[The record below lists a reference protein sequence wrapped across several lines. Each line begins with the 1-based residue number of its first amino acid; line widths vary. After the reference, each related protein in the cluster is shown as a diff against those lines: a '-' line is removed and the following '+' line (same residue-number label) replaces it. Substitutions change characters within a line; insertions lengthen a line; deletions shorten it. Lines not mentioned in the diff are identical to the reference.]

1 MHNVFVIEY
10 LNFKYL
16 IFIDEGVGYFVKRI
30 SWQMCSVNA
39 VLFAD
44 AANLISNKYIVMH
57 EHNLMSDL
65 ALIMALPNESKGLF
79 EAEGITV
86 HYSGIGKVNAAFK
99 AYEVISKTGCKTVLN
114 LGTAGSSVFDAHT
127 LVEVTEFVQRDMD
140 VSPLGFPVGT
150 TPLDSEYPAGIILE
164 PYFQNLPQGT
174 CGTGDNFETGT
185 PKVPCNLVD
194 MEGYA
199 IAKVCKKLGVRLIS
213 VKYIT
218 DGANDTAHLDWEEN
232 LLLGAQKLLSLYKSI

>member
-1 MHNVFVIEY
+1 M
-10 LNFKYL
+10 K
-16 IFIDEGVGYFVKRI
+16 
-30 SWQMCSVNA
+30 Q
-39 VLFAD
+39 
-44 AANLISNKYIVMH
+44 
-57 EHNLMSDL
+57 DL
-65 ALIMALPNESKGLF
+65 ALMMALANESKGLF
-79 EAEGITV
+79 ESAGIDV

-99 AYEVISKTGCKTVLN
+99 AYDVIQKTGCKTLLN
-114 LGTAGSSVFDAHT
+114 LGTAGSSHFDAHA

-140 VSPLGFPVGT
+140 VSPLGFAVGV
-150 TPLDSEYPAGIILE
+150 TPLEDEYPAGIQLE
-164 PYFQNLPQGT
+164 PYFSHLAQGI
-174 CGTGDNFETGT
+174 CGTGDSFETGL

-232 LLLGAQKLLSLYKSI
+232 LLLGAQKLLSLYQSLKS

>member
-1 MHNVFVIEY
+1 VSQPI
-10 LNFKYL
+10 
-16 IFIDEGVGYFVKRI
+16 
-30 SWQMCSVNA
+30 A
-39 VLFAD
+39 
-44 AANLISNKYIVMH
+44 
-57 EHNLMSDL
+57 LM
-65 ALIMALPNESKGLF
+65 MALPNESKGLF
-79 EAEGITV
+79 EADGIEV

-99 AYEVISKTGCKTVLN
+99 AFEIIQKTGCKTILN

-127 LVEVTEFVQRDMD
+127 LVEVTQFVQRDMD
-140 VSPLGFPVGT
+140 VSPLGFPIGT
-150 TPLDSEYPAGIILE
+150 TPVDTDYPAEILLDAHFGHLPKGI
-164 PYFQNLPQGT
+164 
-174 CGTGDNFETGT
+174 CGTGDSFETGQ
-185 PKVPCNLVD
+185 PKVACNLVD